1 MAPGLARKGV
11 IPRLP
16 PALVHY
22 ILSSPLSTSAGRHT
36 TAFYAAFFSV
46 SGVYMP
52 FWPLWLEHWGLSAV
66 EIGLFT
72 SLGIGIRVVAG
83 LLIPALADRLDSRR
97 NTIAVCCVAGALILI
112 GHLWITQVPVLLL
125 ATLATGAC
133 LAAIGPIAE
142 ALGIAA
148 SRALGFPYAPARGLG
163 SLGFLLANL
172 AVGALISVFGTQ
184 VALWWMVVCF
194 LLAALLVRRH
204 PGGRKVQ
211 GQTPPRMDEIRA
223 LITNPV
229 FAVFVAALSFTQA
242 SHAVFYAYG
251 TIHWTALGLSETR
264 IGALWAA
271 AVGAEILFMVTI
283 GGAVAAW
290 LGPVRALALS
300 GLAGLVRWGAFMFDP
315 VGWVLWPLMSL
326 HAFTF
331 AVGHLGAMAFITR
344 AVPARFG
351 AAAQGAA
358 AAMAAGLVLA
368 LATAAA
374 AWAYPVWGGL
384 TYGIGF
390 AMSAIG
396 LGICGLLARYWKGQ
410 EIAV

>member
-1 MAPGLARKGV
+1 M
-11 IPRLP
+11 
-16 PALVHY
+16 
-22 ILSSPLSTSAGRHT
+22 SSPLRTSAGRHT
-36 TAFYAAFFSV
+36 TGFYAAFFSV

-52 FWPLWLEHWGLSAV
+52 FWPLWLAHWGLSPAEV
-66 EIGLFT
+66 GLFT

-97 NTIAVCCVAGALILI
+97 NTIAACCLAAALILI
-112 GHLWITQVPVLLL
+112 GHLWITSVPVLLV

-133 LAAIGPIAE
+133 LAAIGPIGE
-142 ALGIAA
+142 ALGVAA
-148 SRALGFPYAPARGLG
+148 SRAHGFDYAPARGLG
-163 SLGFLLANL
+163 SVGYMIANL
-172 AVGALISVFGTQ
+172 AVGALISAFGTQ

-194 LLAALLVRRH
+194 LLAAVLVRRH
-204 PGGRKVQ
+204 PGGRRVQ
-211 GQTPPRMDEIRA
+211 GQTPPRMREIRA
-223 LITNPV
+223 LVTNPV
-229 FAVFVAALSFTQA
+229 FGVFVAALSFTQA

-251 TIHWTALGLSETR
+251 TIHWTDLGLSETR

-271 AVGAEILFMVTI
+271 GVGAEILFMVTI
-283 GGAVAAW
+283 GGAAAAR

-300 GLAGLVRWGAFMFDP
+300 GLAGLVRWGGFMADP
-315 VGWVLWPLMSL
+315 TGWVLWPLMAL
-326 HAFTF
+326 HALTF
-331 AVGHLGAMAFITR
+331 AVGHLGAMAFIIR
-344 AVPARFG
+344 AVPPRFG

-368 LATAAA
+368 RATALA
-374 AWAYPVWGGL
+374 AWAYPTWGGL

-396 LGICGLLARYWKGQ
+396 LGVCALLARRWQGQ